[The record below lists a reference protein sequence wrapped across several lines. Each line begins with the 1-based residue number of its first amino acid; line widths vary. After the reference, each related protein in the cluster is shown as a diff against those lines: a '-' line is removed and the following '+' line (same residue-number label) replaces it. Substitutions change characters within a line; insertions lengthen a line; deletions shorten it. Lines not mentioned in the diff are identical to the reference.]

1 MTIAAVIAVHSDA
14 PYLQPTLAS
23 IHAQESPVDERIAV
37 IDSVTDEVRDLL
49 DSYEFSVQLSTTT
62 ATDTHTRIAQN
73 FMQGVRA
80 AHVYRCD
87 VTVLGDH
94 DDIWRTDRVLH
105 HRFQAT
111 QYPNADMYASNG
123 AIINAIGIPTR
134 RTLQDTFTIPSD
146 WSSRSRNA
154 QFTYALRHSI
164 ATGGA
169 SAIRTEFAIAHPI
182 PTGWLHDRWWS
193 LAAIRGGGM
202 VVDHTVVIDYRISD
216 EQQVGLDTQHQDSG
230 AKWWRSKI
238 VDTPSSIKRSW
249 QLRTLR

>member
-1 MTIAAVIAVHSDA
+1 MAIAAVIAVHGDA

-73 FMQGVRA
+73 FMQGVRTA
-80 AHVYRCD
+80 QHQHCD
-87 VTVLGDH
+87 ISVLGDH

-105 HRFQAT
+105 HRFQIT
-111 QYPNADMYASNG
+111 QYPDADMYASNG
-123 AIINAIGIPTR
+123 AIIDAMGVPTR
-134 RTLQDTFTIPSD
+134 DTLRSTFPVPFDWNQRTP
-146 WSSRSRNA
+146 RS

-169 SAIRTEFAIAHPI
+169 SAIRTRFAVSHPI
-182 PTGWLHDRWWS
+182 PQGWLHDRWWS
-193 LAAIRGGGM
+193 LVAIRRGGM
-202 VVDHTVVIDYRISD
+202 VIDNTIVIDYRITD
-216 EQQVGLDTQHQDSG
+216 DQQVGLDDQDQK
-230 AKWWRSKI
+230 APLTWARRK
-238 VDTPSSIKRSW
+238 VATAP
-249 QLRTLR
+249 QTLRRTWQVRSIR